1 MHTEEVG
8 ESIFILMAMEPKT
21 TVHDFHSRWTTDA
34 YLTVF
39 RFCFFL
45 SFRGRAL
52 FSSYGFIDGSVRN
65 RVEWLYSE
73 LRSVCGKS
81 CALV

>member
-21 TVHDFHSRWTTDA
+21 TVHDFHSRWNTDA

-39 RFCFFL
+39 RFCFFFVL
-45 SFRGRAL
+45 QGPSFIL
-52 FSSYGFIDGSVRN
+52 FLRFYRRFCAKPCRMAVF
-65 RVEWLYSE
+65 RVAQCVW
-73 LRSVCGKS
+73 
-81 CALV
+81 